1 MSELAKPFTGRHM
14 LAITLSFFAVVIGVN
29 GYMAYSS
36 SRTWTGLVVENSYV
50 ESQKFD
56 ATQKRMAEQKA
67 LGWQFEFAFDAGAV
81 RFAILDRDGAPL
93 KLGAVTLTVQRPVG
107 GHDDQTLDM
116 ALNAD
121 GTYSSAMPL
130 PPGSWDA
137 IVVADP
143 TPHGRV
149 EFQRRFSVK

>member
-14 LAITLSFFAVVIGVN
+14 LAITLSFFGVVIGVN

-67 LGWQFEFAFDAGAV
+67 LGWQFEFAFEAGEV

-93 KLGAVTLTVQRPVG
+93 ELGAVTLTVRRPVG
-107 GHDDQTLDM
+107 GHDDRTADM
-116 ALNAD
+116 ALNDD
-121 GTYSSAMPL
+121 GTYSAALSL
-130 PPGSWDA
+130 LPGSWDA